1 MYILFEGID
10 TCGKST
16 QIELIAQKNN
26 IILQKLMSER
36 PDNLKVETYDSSNI
50 IITKEPGGTKFGKK
64 AREILLSDSL
74 SSKRAEL
81 LLFLADRAE
90 HFTNVIKPNSNKLIL
105 SDRGFLSGIG
115 YALANGDFDFNEL
128 IKLNKFALEDTF
140 PDKIILF
147 LTTMDTLKL
156 RTSQKKLDG
165 IELRGLEYLITV
177 QNKMQE
183 SLQKLDIDYLEVD
196 ATDSIENI
204 HQKIL
209 TYLEL

>member
-16 QIELIAQKNN
+16 QIELLAEKFNDI
-26 IILQKLMSER
+26 
-36 PDNLKVETYDSSNI
+36 VV
-50 IITKEPGGTKFGKK
+50 TKEPGGTKFGVK
-64 AREILLSDSL
+64 AREILLADSL
-74 SSKRAEL
+74 ASKRAEL

-90 HFTNVIKPNSNKLIL
+90 HYEEVIEPNKDKVVI

-115 YALANGDFDFNEL
+115 YALANGDFDFKEL
-128 IKLNKFALEDTF
+128 VALNKFALSGHF

-147 LTTMDTLKL
+147 VTTMETLQQ
-156 RTSQKKLDG
+156 RTSEKELDG
-165 IELRGLEYLITV
+165 IELRGLEYLINV
-177 QNKMQE
+177 QNKMHE
-183 SLQKLDIDYLEVD
+183 SLQKLDIDYLEID

-209 TYLEL
+209 NYLKI

>member
-16 QIELIAQKNN
+16 QIELLADKYPA
-26 IILQKLMSER
+26 L
-36 PDNLKVETYDSSNI
+36 VT
-50 IITKEPGGTKFGKK
+50 THEPGGTKFGKQ
-64 AREILLSDSL
+64 AREILLADTL

-90 HFTNVIKPNSNKLIL
+90 HYEEVVETNKDKIVI

-115 YALANGDFDFNEL
+115 YALANGNFDFEEL
-128 IKLNKFALEDTF
+128 VALNKFALKEHF
-140 PDKIILF
+140 PDKVVLF
-147 LTTMDTLKL
+147 ITTMETLQQ
-156 RTSQKKLDG
+156 RTSEKELDG

-183 SLQKLDIDYLEVD
+183 SLKKLDIDYLEVD

-204 HQKIL
+204 YQKIL
-209 TYLEL
+209 TYLEI

>member
-16 QIELIAQKNN
+16 QLELLVNKY
-26 IILQKLMSER
+26 
-36 PDNLKVETYDSSNI
+36 PHV
-50 IITKEPGGTKFGKK
+50 ITTHEPGGTKFGQK
-64 AREILLSDSL
+64 AREILLSDSIA
-74 SSKRAEL
+74 SKRAEL

-90 HFTNVIKPNSNKLIL
+90 HYEEVVAPNKDKTVI

-115 YALANGDFDFNEL
+115 YALANGDFDFDEL
-128 IKLNKFALEDTF
+128 VALNKFALRGHL

-147 LTTMDTLKL
+147 LTNMETLTI
-156 RTSQKKLDG
+156 RTSEKELDG
-165 IELRGLEYLITV
+165 IELRGLKYLITV

-183 SLQKLDIDYLEVD
+183 SLQKLGIDYLEVD

-209 TYLEL
+209 SYLEL

>member
-16 QIELIAQKNN
+16 QIELLAKKYPH
-26 IILQKLMSER
+26 IL
-36 PDNLKVETYDSSNI
+36 T
-50 IITKEPGGTKFGKK
+50 TKEPGGTPFGVK
-64 AREILLSDSL
+64 AREMLLCDSL
-74 SSKRAEL
+74 ASKRAEL

-90 HFTNVIKPNSNKLIL
+90 HYTQVISPNIDKTII

-115 YALANGDFDFNEL
+115 YALANGNFDFDTL
-128 IKLNKFALEDTF
+128 LTLNKFALEDTL

-147 LTTMDTLKL
+147 VTTMQTLEQ
-156 RTSQKKLDG
+156 RTSEKELDG
-165 IELRGLEYLITV
+165 IELRGLEYLLSV
-177 QNKMQE
+177 QSHMQK
-183 SLQKLDIDYLEVD
+183 SLQKLGINYLEVD

-209 TYLEL
+209 SYLEL

>member
-16 QIELIAQKNN
+16 QIEL
-26 IILQKLMSER
+26 LSEKFN
-36 PDNLKVETYDSSNI
+36 DIVV
-50 IITKEPGGTKFGKK
+50 TKEPGGTKFGVK
-64 AREILLSDSL
+64 AREILLADSL
-74 SSKRAEL
+74 ASKRAEL

-90 HFTNVIKPNSNKLIL
+90 HYKEIVEPNKDKVVI

-115 YALANGDFDFNEL
+115 YALANGNFDFEEL
-128 IKLNKFALEDTF
+128 VTLNKFALSGHF

-147 LTTMDTLKL
+147 VTNMETLTL
-156 RTSQKKLDG
+156 RTSEKELDG
-165 IELRGLEYLITV
+165 IELRGLEYLINV
-177 QNKMQE
+177 QNKMHE
-183 SLQKLDIDYLEVD
+183 SLQKLGIDYLEVD

-204 HQKIL
+204 HQSIL

>member
-16 QIELIAQKNN
+16 QIELLAQKFND
-26 IILQKLMSER
+26 II
-36 PDNLKVETYDSSNI
+36 V
-50 IITKEPGGTKFGKK
+50 TKEPGGTKFGIQ
-64 AREILLSDSL
+64 AREILLTDSL

-90 HFTNVIKPNSNKLIL
+90 HYEEVVEPNKHKVVI

-115 YALANGDFDFNEL
+115 YALANGDFDFDKL
-128 IKLNKFALEDTF
+128 VLLNKFALNGHF

-147 LTTMDTLKL
+147 VTNMTTLQQ
-156 RTSQKKLDG
+156 RTSQKELDG
-165 IELRGLEYLITV
+165 IELRGLEYLINV
-177 QNKMQE
+177 QNKMHE
-183 SLQKLDIDYLEVD
+183 SLQKLGIDYLEID
-196 ATDSIENI
+196 ATESIENI

-209 TYLEL
+209 SYLEL

>member
-16 QIELIAQKNN
+16 QIELLAQKYTS
-26 IILQKLMSER
+26 L
-36 PDNLKVETYDSSNI
+36 VT
-50 IITKEPGGTKFGKK
+50 THEPGGTVFGKQ
-64 AREILLSDSL
+64 ARKILLSDSL
-74 SSKRAEL
+74 ASKRAEL

-90 HFTNVIKPNSNKLIL
+90 HYEEVVAPNKDKVVI

-128 IKLNKFALEDTF
+128 VSLNKFALNGHF

-147 LTTMDTLKL
+147 VTNMKTLTL
-156 RTSQKKLDG
+156 RTSEKELDG

-183 SLQKLDIDYLEVD
+183 SLKKLGIDYLEVD
-196 ATDSIENI
+196 ATQSIENI
-204 HQKIL
+204 HQSIL